1 MSRKKSHL
9 RTDDPSFRVFLEG
22 DDAPRATPHLDL
34 RNDYAGD
41 EKAQIKSLLPRY
53 LERLPAEEL
62 IDIASMAAQMQKHY
76 PLQSVPESDF
86 RSALQDLVKEGWVTL
101 NKDEVAINKAA
112 RVAHAYLFSH

>member
-1 MSRKKSHL
+1 
-9 RTDDPSFRVFLEG
+9 
-22 DDAPRATPHLDL
+22 
-34 RNDYAGD
+34 
-41 EKAQIKSLLPRY
+41 
-53 LERLPAEEL
+53 
-62 IDIASMAAQMQKHY
+62 MAAQMQKHY